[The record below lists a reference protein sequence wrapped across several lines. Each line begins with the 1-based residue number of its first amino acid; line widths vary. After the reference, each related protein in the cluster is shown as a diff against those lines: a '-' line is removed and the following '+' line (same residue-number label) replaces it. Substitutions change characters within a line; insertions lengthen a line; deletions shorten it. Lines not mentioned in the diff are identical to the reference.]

1 MPITGRRNQPPFS
14 SYLFLCR
21 REVESFR
28 GRAIDAR
35 DPKRAT
41 KIPGAWRGASQLEP
55 TLVLSMSLG
64 GVNKYVTV
72 AIVVRSF
79 GHGHLLVSTV
89 LSAHRVTLDGKTQ
102 ILMHPPTF
110 PLNAR

>member
-21 REVESFR
+21 REVERFR
-28 GRAIDAR
+28 GRAIDPR

-41 KIPGAWRGASQLEP
+41 KILRSWRGASQLEP

-79 GHGHLLVSTV
+79 GHGHLLVPTV
-89 LSAHRVTLDGKTQ
+89 LSAHRVRLDGKNQ
-102 ILMHPPTF
+102 ILMHTRIF
-110 PLNAR
+110 PVNAR